1 MKICGAL
8 LLAGLLGGCA
18 DPVMQQYEA
27 QQKQDLLSRQ
37 LYLVAH
43 PDLNKM
49 DKWSLENGIE
59 TPAQIEAGRVARAA
73 IIKQQQEG
81 RQKYVDAHPGL
92 SGEFR
97 EAILAGKILVGMNS
111 TEVLASWQTDRWS
124 LVQSTDYGNT
134 SISDWKLDS
143 TYVTF
148 TGGTVSS
155 ISFFPQ

>member
-73 IIKQQQEG
+73 II
-81 RQKYVDAHPGL
+81 
-92 SGEFR
+92 
-97 EAILAGKILVGMNS
+97 LVGMNS

-134 SISDWKLDS
+134 SISDW
-143 TYVTF
+143 
-148 TGGTVSS
+148 
-155 ISFFPQ
+155 